1 MYGPFNMHNSHHKTK
16 GQKFKT
22 FFLSQGID
30 IVAKWT
36 ELLSQGIYIYIYISF
51 GNIPT
56 TIHS

>member
-36 ELLSQGIYIYIYISF
+36 ELLSYIYIFLLATFLLLYTVNS
-51 GNIPT
+51 
-56 TIHS
+56 